1 MKPIGSDKI
10 NNTKRQYKSNKKD
23 NFNINN
29 IIIHIK
35 GFVYLNNKI
44 LKLFLRFN

>member
-1 MKPIGSDKI
+1 MKTAGSDKV
-10 NNTKRQYKSNKKD
+10 NNNKRQYKSNTKD

-44 LKLFLRFN
+44 